1 MVIDDHSN
9 LRETLSAQ
17 LREEGHQI
25 IAVPSAEEALM
36 KLSRQRLDIIVADIR
51 LPGINGEAFYEMM
64 LNTDPK
70 LARKIILISGAQY
83 TPKYKNTP
91 FLRKPFSK
99 KQLLQ
104 MIERISS

>member
-1 MVIDDHSN
+1 M
-9 LRETLSAQ
+9 
-17 LREEGHQI
+17 
-25 IAVPSAEEALM
+25 AVPSAEEALI
-36 KLSRQRLDIIVADIR
+36 KISTQAFDIIVVDIR
-51 LPGINGEAFYEMM
+51 LPGINGEEFYEMM
-64 LNTDPK
+64 LNADPK